1 MGFFLPL
8 YDSIEYDD
16 NDGISISARGGGR
29 RCPVQKWWDARFW
42 MSRANASKSGMLPGS
57 SSLMSSSDASLADIL
72 ELAEA
77 AGEGGGGGGWSV
89 VCGVLL

>member
-1 MGFFLPL
+1 
-8 YDSIEYDD
+8 
-16 NDGISISARGGGR
+16 
-29 RCPVQKWWDARFW
+29 

-89 VCGVLL
+89 VCGVLLWVEIALLTKCDVIFSSGRYLPGRVLY